1 MYQEKQCAT
10 DLMSASC
17 CGDIYQ
23 TYIRAK
29 QNEVQQDLYTCTF
42 LFSDKRNT
50 WYKIAKYMICYS
62 S

>member
-1 MYQEKQCAT
+1 MYQEKQCAI

-29 QNEVQQDLYTCTF
+29 QNEVQQDLYTPAHVYF
-42 LFSDKRNT
+42 LTKE
-50 WYKIAKYMICYS
+50 ICGTKLLS
-62 S
+62 T